1 MEIRHLESFLAIAE
15 CLHFGRAA
23 ESLHISQPSLSQH
36 LQRLESDVGVRLVD
50 RGPHRVALT
59 DAGEVFRD
67 EARRLLGELSD
78 AVELAREVGDGQAGV
93 VNVGFNYPAGRRVL
107 PPTLDRLA
115 RVHPRLRPVLVEK
128 RSGPQLSDLAAGRLD
143 VALVFGPVGE
153 SCFASRVMFR
163 TPLMALVAPGHP
175 LAGREA
181 VSFTELAEHP
191 CILFN
196 RELSPA
202 SYDALVQSALQGGA
216 RLNIADEVD
225 DSMATAMVVATGAVV
240 GFASASRAVEASGM
254 GLTAVALVDPVPALD
269 VCVVWPAR
277 DAAPTARSFLAC
289 LEAAGPFTG
298 RAGD

>member
-1 MEIRHLESFLAIAE
+1 MELRYLESFLAIAE
-15 CLHFGRAA
+15 ELHFGRAA
-23 ESLHISQPSLSQH
+23 ESLYISQPSLSQH
-36 LQRLESDVGVRLVD
+36 LQRLESAVGVRLVD

-67 EARRLLGELSD
+67 EARRLLGQLRD
-78 AVELAREVGDGQAGV
+78 AVEMAREVGNGHTGTV
-93 VNVGFNYPAGRRVL
+93 RVGFNYPAGRRVL

-128 RSGPQLSDLAAGRLD
+128 RSGPQLSDLASGKLD
-143 VALVFGPVGE
+143 VALVFGPPGG
-153 SCFASRVMFR
+153 SCFTSRVMFR
-163 TPLMALVAPGHP
+163 TPLMALVAPGHS

-181 VSFTELAEHP
+181 VSFAELAEHP

-240 GFASASRAVEASGM
+240 GFASAPRAVEASGM

-277 DAAPTARSFLAC
+277 NATPTARSFLAC
-289 LEAAGPFTG
+289 LEAAVPFTG
-298 RAGD
+298 